1 MPKQRTEMSVLNS
14 ITRQLDGLT
23 AEERERIWAYL
34 LKRYGAQGK

>member
-1 MPKQRTEMSVLNS
+1 MSVLNS
-14 ITRQLDGLT
+14 ITKQLDGLT

>member
-1 MPKQRTEMSVLNS
+1 MPKQRSEMSVLNS
-14 ITRQLDGLT
+14 ITKQLDGLT

>member
-1 MPKQRTEMSVLNS
+1 MAKQRSEMSVLNS
-14 ITRQLDGLT
+14 ITKQLDGLT